1 LNENEDKGLFVQ
13 GRIKRTGAGFS
24 VQSGNLCIF
33 NLINQEDFSSKK
45 ENSMHRIIKV
55 SMFVIFTILIS
66 AIVSPLH
73 ADTIDLYC
81 YLEAI
86 TVDVRVEVWEED
98 RRVNKGQLIWRG
110 IVKKGTRQRINTRT
124 GGIRYAKTVYVDT
137 NEPLGGDRS
146 RSCESGTNIAV
157 P

>member
-1 LNENEDKGLFVQ
+1 
-13 GRIKRTGAGFS
+13 
-24 VQSGNLCIF
+24 
-33 NLINQEDFSSKK
+33 
-45 ENSMHRIIKV
+45 MHRVIKV
-55 SMFVIFTILIS
+55 SLFVILTILIS

-73 ADTIDLYC
+73 ADRIDMYC

-98 RRVNKGQLIWRG
+98 RRGNKGRLIWRG

-124 GGIRYAKTVYVDT
+124 GGIRYARTIYVDT
-137 NEPLGGDRS
+137 NEPLGGDTS
-146 RSCESGTNIAV
+146 RWCEAGANIAV

>member
-1 LNENEDKGLFVQ
+1 ML
-13 GRIKRTGAGFS
+13 
-24 VQSGNLCIF
+24 GNI
-33 NLINQEDFSSKK
+33 K
-45 ENSMHRIIKV
+45 ENSMHRVIKV
-55 SMFVIFTILIS
+55 SMFVIFTIFIS

-73 ADTIDLYC
+73 ADRRDLHC

-98 RRVNKGQLIWRG
+98 RGGNKGQLIWRG

-124 GGIRYAKTVYVDT
+124 GGIRYARTVYVDT
-137 NEPLGGDRS
+137 NEPLGGDTS
-146 RSCESGTNIAV
+146 RWCEEGNNIAV